1 MRWNSHKPV
10 LSVFP
15 TPDTSTAEPHTI
27 PWGENTETTTD
38 SDETNA
44 ESEHDNN
51 IQHDT
56 QQIDDSEQF
65 NESGDGDTLTSEDGD
80 KQTTQHM
87 QTTENENQERMPTS
101 PLPTIE
107 PLPYSSESDLT
118 AVPMT
123 ASMTTPNEPQGSSSE
138 EPSWGRT
145 RQKSS
150 KELADDWQTWETTN
164 TRKTPE
170 GDASGWEAWNT
181 PKYRHDRCNMCHKP
195 VTITWIENDTAFLCL
210 ECTPTVIEGDT
221 VGESTN
227 TKGDGRRERNDEE
240 EWGRIPIP
248 QSDDSYST
256 EGWLTDD
263 SDQDE

>member
-1 MRWNSHKPV
+1 
-10 LSVFP
+10 
-15 TPDTSTAEPHTI
+15 
-27 PWGENTETTTD
+27 
-38 SDETNA
+38 
-44 ESEHDNN
+44 
-51 IQHDT
+51 
-56 QQIDDSEQF
+56 
-65 NESGDGDTLTSEDGD
+65 
-80 KQTTQHM
+80 M
-87 QTTENENQERMPTS
+87 QTAENENQERMPTS

-118 AVPMT
+118 GVPMT
-123 ASMTTPNEPQGSSSE
+123 ASMTPNEPQGSSSE

-170 GDASGWEAWNT
+170 RDASGWEAWST

-195 VTITWIENDTAFLCL
+195 VTIAWVENDTVFLCL
-210 ECTPTVIEGDT
+210 ECTPTVIKGDT

-227 TKGDGRRERNDEE
+227 TKGDGRRERDDEE

-256 EGWLTDD
+256 EGWLTDE
-263 SDQDE
+263 SDQDETNSTANNNKLKDKAQEYRNCVVAYLLAPRKDGRILTKDGNIIDVNEQRTSTSTMNYLV